1 MYTRLTGLLLLILL
15 LLLSGLPLAAQEVAL
30 LQKAEVMIVRPG
42 EAAPAFACLE
52 EDCERLAWLPAGARV
67 TLIAEV
73 EGRTLEDNGLWY
85 EVLLDCPCFDYERRE
100 LKDPP
105 NTKEPGTSSTTTW
118 KSWHLYWSPDSSRI
132 ATVVGSGLHLW
143 DAVSGARLVHAPLD
157 LFHPSHMAWSPD
169 GTRIAA
175 GGGVRIDHD
184 GDVYVEHVE
193 PERSLLLVDADGYA
207 PVRLSGQAGGVRGL
221 AWSHDGTRIATAGEE
236 LRIRDA
242 QRDDTLLIIE
252 TFARSVAWSP
262 DDRRLALIEYDDEDE
277 SYRLRL
283 RDALGGAVIAS
294 ADVDANTD
302 FGHVAWAPDGVRIAY
317 AIFNVIEREND
328 SGLITGSALNIWD
341 GSDRNPPVPLFE
353 SQDWISD
360 LDWSP
365 GSRFLVTSIR
375 GGVQVLD
382 AGDGH
387 IVASLIP
394 ELKPYSGEREEAI
407 YLIEHVDW
415 SPDGRRIAAS
425 GISSGMGLSEMRS
438 AALVWDLTL
447 IPEGRAHAFI
457 HSSQL
462 ERTTSGNG

>member
-1 MYTRLTGLLLLILL
+1 MYTRLTGSLLLILL

-30 LQKAEVMIVRPG
+30 LQKAEVMIVRPDN
-42 EAAPAFACLE
+42 AAPAFVCAE
-52 EDCERLAWLPAGARV
+52 EDCERLALLPAGAGV
-67 TLIAEV
+67 AVIAQV
-73 EGRTLEDNGLWY
+73 EGRTLEDSRLWY

-100 LKDPP
+100 LEDPP
-105 NTKEPGTSSTTTW
+105 YTKESGTTSRTTW
-118 KSWHLYWSPDSSRI
+118 RSWHPYWSPDSTHI
-132 ATVVGSGLHLW
+132 ATVDVIDLYVW
-143 DAVSGARLVHAPLD
+143 DATSGERLVKEPLD
-157 LFHPSHMAWSPD
+157 IFHSNDMAWSPD
-169 GTRIAA
+169 GTRIVA
-175 GGGVRIDHD
+175 GGGVRLEE
-184 GDVYVEHVE
+184 GNEPRYE
-193 PERSLLLVDADGYA
+193 PERNLLVVGADGRFPA
-207 PVRLSGQAGGVRGL
+207 LLTGQDKGVWHV
-221 AWSHDGTRIATAGEE
+221 AWSHDGTRIAAAGDE
-236 LRIRDA
+236 LRIWDA
-242 QRDDTLLIIE
+242 QQGASLVTIDVSASIVDWSPDDTRLVTSSHEGGLRVWEAASGKLLNSLGGDDFDHI
-252 TFARSVAWSP
+252 SDVAWSP
-262 DDRRLALIEYDDEDE
+262 D
-277 SYRLRL
+277 
-283 RDALGGAVIAS
+283 G
-294 ADVDANTD
+294 T
-302 FGHVAWAPDGVRIAY
+302 RIAY
-317 AIFNVIEREND
+317 TSYEVMERESD

-341 GSDRNPPVPLFE
+341 GSDRNSPVPLFE

-365 GSRFLVTSIR
+365 GSRFLVASIR

-394 ELKPYSGEREEAI
+394 ELKPYSGELEEAI